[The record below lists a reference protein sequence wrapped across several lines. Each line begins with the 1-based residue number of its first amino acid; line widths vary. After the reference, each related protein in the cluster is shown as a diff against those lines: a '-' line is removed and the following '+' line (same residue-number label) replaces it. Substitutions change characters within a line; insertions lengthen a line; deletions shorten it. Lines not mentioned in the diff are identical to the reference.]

1 MRRIWTALLV
11 PLLLVS
17 TALAGPNYAP
27 GTLDHYFRLEWQAGQ
42 GSHGPVVEGFVYNTS
57 GLGADRM
64 RLTIDQLD
72 ASGKV
77 LGTTETWVLGGVPP
91 NNRAWFQTRVPAA
104 ASYRVEILSFD
115 WIGRGG
121 GGGGM

>member
-1 MRRIWTALLV
+1 MRRTWIGLMG
-11 PLLLVS
+11 PLLLAS

-27 GTLDHYFRLEWQAGQ
+27 GSLDHYFSLEWKSATTARGA
-42 GSHGPVVEGFVYNTS
+42 VVEGFVHNRS
-57 GLGADRM
+57 GLIADRM

-77 LGTTETWVLGGVPP
+77 IGTTTTWVMGTVPA
-91 NNRAWFQTRVPAA
+91 NNRAWFQAPVPAA

-115 WIGRGG
+115 WLGRGG
-121 GGGGM
+121 A